1 MLKKGLGKKA
11 VVAAIAGV
19 MAMSL
24 AACGG
29 GSGSSSSSKSE
40 ASSGSSA
47 SSASSAASESGST
60 ATTDG
65 AKYKFYLVDP
75 YVGYPYWD
83 DVWQGCEA
91 AAEAYGVEV
100 VRVGPTTVNYD
111 EQIKYF
117 ETAIADKADG
127 IFTSALAPDTFA
139 SVINKSMSEGIPTV
153 LIDSDAPD
161 TDRIVYCGT
170 SNYDAGYQAG
180 EALKE
185 AMGGKGTCG
194 IMVGV
199 VDSDNQIQRREGF
212 EAAIADSD
220 IEVVTIEESQN
231 DRTIGVSKASAMF
244 LAYPEI
250 DCAVGLSGDD
260 GIALATAADEQGI
273 SDKITIIGWDDQE
286 DTLNMINSGKIYG
299 TVVQNT
305 FAMGWDGVMYCYM
318 AKEGLIENQKLDEDV
333 IDTGVVV
340 VTKDNVDD
348 YKADMTVEDLVNNE
362 TVSKA
367 E

>member
-1 MLKKGLGKKA
+1 MMKRNGFVKK
-11 VVAAIAGV
+11 VVAASLAGV

-29 GSGSSSSSKSE
+29 SSSSS
-40 ASSGSSA
+40 
-47 SSASSAASESGST
+47 SSAASGST
-60 ATTDG
+60 SESASDSSSSSSSSSTASTTD

-91 AAEAYGVEV
+91 AAETYGVDV

-170 SNYDAGYQAG
+170 SNYDAGYEAG
-180 EALKE
+180 EALVE

-199 VDSDNQIQRREGF
+199 IDSENQIQRREGF
-212 EAAIADSD
+212 EAAIEDSD
-220 IEVVTIEESQN
+220 IEVVDIEESN
-231 DRTIGVSKASAMF
+231 NERTTGVSKANAMF
-244 LAYPEI
+244 LAYPDI
-250 DCAVGLSGDD
+250 DCAVGFTADD
-260 GIALATAADEQGI
+260 GIALATAAEEQGI

-286 DTLNMINSGKIYG
+286 DSLNMINNGQIYG

-318 AKEGLIENQKLDEDV
+318 AQEGLIENAKLDDDV
-333 IDTGVVV
+333 VDTGVVL
-340 VTKDNVDD
+340 VTKDNIDN
-348 YKADMTVEDLVNNE
+348 YKDSMTVEDLVNNK
-362 TVSKA
+362 TVSKD
-367 E
+367 

>member
-1 MLKKGLGKKA
+1 MIKRNFGLKLA
-11 VVAAIAGV
+11 AAAITGI
-19 MAMSL
+19 MTMSL
-24 AACGG
+24 VACGG
-29 GSGSSSSSKSE
+29 GSEGSGS
-40 ASSGSSA
+40 SSA
-47 SSASSAASESGST
+47 SSSASGST
-60 ATTDG
+60 SEASANGETSDS
-65 AKYKFYLVDP
+65 KYKFYLVDP

-161 TDRIVYCGT
+161 TDRIAYCGT
-170 SNYDAGYQAG
+170 SNYDAGYKAG

-212 EAAIADSD
+212 EAAIKDSD
-220 IEVVTIEESQN
+220 IEVVDIEESQN
-231 DRTIGVSKASAMF
+231 DRTTGVSKASAMF
-244 LAYPEI
+244 LAYPDI

-260 GIALATAADEQGI
+260 GIALATAAEEQGI

-286 DTLNMINSGKIYG
+286 DTINLINSGEIYG

-318 AKEGLIENQKLDEDV
+318 AKEGLIENKKLDEDV

-348 YKADMTVEDLVNNE
+348 YKTDMTVEDLVNNK
-362 TVSKA
+362 TVSKS